1 MLAQFKLK
9 KYSVYYYVY
18 QLFNNFI
25 LSVKECLLLKNN
37 DDLSRKQGR
46 LPTENNI
53 WSLEEEIEKENRLL
67 RYKNTCRKLRVIYK

>member
-1 MLAQFKLK
+1 MWMLAQFKLK

-53 WSLEEEIEKENRLL
+53 
-67 RYKNTCRKLRVIYK
+67 